1 MICEDYVFLG
11 PSCVFTN
18 VKNPRSEIS
27 RREQYKTTRVR
38 RGATVGANATVV
50 CGVEIGRRG
59 AVVTH
64 SVPDHA
70 LVEGVPARMVGW
82 MSRLGHRL
90 EFDEAGR
97 AVCPESGRSYRKV
110 NECVYEEDDI

>member
-27 RREQYKTTRVR
+27 RRDQYKTTRVR

-50 CGVEIGRRG
+50 CGVEIGRYAFVG
-59 AVVTH
+59 AGR
-64 SVPDHA
+64 SLRIRSPIMP

-97 AVCPESGRSYRKV
+97 AVCPESGRSYRKGQ
-110 NECVYEEDDI
+110 

>member
-27 RREQYKTTRVR
+27 RRDQYKTTRVR
-38 RGATVGANATVV
+38 RGATVGAKATVV
-50 CGVEIGRRG
+50 CGVEIGRD
-59 AVVTH
+59 A
-64 SVPDHA
+64 DHA

-110 NECVYEEDDI
+110 NECAYEEDDI

>member
-1 MICEDYVFLG
+1 MRGRDR
-11 PSCVFTN
+11 P
-18 VKNPRSEIS
+18 
-27 RREQYKTTRVR
+27 VR
-38 RGATVGANATVV
+38 LRG
-50 CGVEIGRRG
+50 RG

-110 NECVYEEDDI
+110 NECAYEEDDI